1 MSVFIASV
9 GVSLYTSVSSGDRL
23 VHRAVDAARLAHGRH
38 LIEVEKSRL
47 ARLAAL
53 AQQKD
58 RAGVGRTDAL
68 FPSSMDVDADSTA
81 SHADTDMTSESVS
94 MSSVPEV
101 EVSKETRSEPV
112 IRQDDPSLH
121 RVHRTARSI
130 DVVPEVEAMDMTD
143 EQQQVGGRLGPCGAT
158 GTLWGDWDLVGRLG
172 PCGATGTLWGDWDL
186 VGRLGPCGATG
197 TLWGDWDLVGR
208 LGPCGAT
215 GTLWGDFMG

>member
-1 MSVFIASV
+1 M
-9 GVSLYTSVSSGDRL
+9 SSGDRL
-23 VHRAVDAARLAHGRH
+23 VHRAVDAVRLAHGRH

-47 ARLAAL
+47 ARLTAL

-58 RAGVGRTDAL
+58 RAVRTDTL
-68 FPSSMDVDADSTA
+68 LPSSMDVDADSTV

-121 RVHRTARSI
+121 RAHRTARSI

-143 EQQQVGGRLGPCGAT
+143 EQQQVCGVT
-158 GTLWGDWDLVGRLG
+158 GALTRWLEG
-172 PCGATGTLWGDWDL
+172 
-186 VGRLGPCGATG
+186 
-197 TLWGDWDLVGR
+197 
-208 LGPCGAT
+208 
-215 GTLWGDFMG
+215 